1 MTLTDGLIRLDNKL
15 TLGMKI
21 SRLENLRD
29 RKRKLAEKIVTNNDP
44 RYVGYL
50 KTLVEELGH
59 RINNL
64 NRHIIAEI

>member
-1 MTLTDGLIRLDNKL
+1 MTLTDGLIRLDNKVNL
-15 TLGMKI
+15 KMKI
-21 SRLENLRD
+21 LRLENLRE
-29 RKRKLAEKIVTNNDP
+29 RKRKLCERIVTNSDP
-44 RYVGYL
+44 RNVKYL